1 MPELPSSETNR
12 RRRRAAASSYDPDAL
27 DALSQRHAD
36 LLRELQHVRGQL
48 ARRDVPSALEQLMS
62 FDVQLR
68 GFIATY
74 DAILLKPLSI
84 DWRSDSRAS
93 DRIARSRLRWHGIAA
108 SFEEIAADLASSKT
122 GRERERELG
131 ALDFRFAE
139 ASHRLGAAFR
149 EDRMSLFLLYLSPT
163 RAPQPEH

>member
-1 MPELPSSETNR
+1 MPELPSRETDR

-48 ARRDVPSALEQLMS
+48 ARREVASALEQLMS

-68 GFIATY
+68 GFIASHQ
-74 DAILLKPLSI
+74 AVLLRPLSI
-84 DWRSDSRAS
+84 DWRADARAS
-93 DRIARSRLRWHGIAA
+93 ERIARSRERWQGIVATFEQIATELAA
-108 SFEEIAADLASSKT
+108 SDMAR
-122 GRERERELG
+122 GRELA